1 MTQTQFQHRSSL
13 TNSSKRFLSLP
24 SALIIFNNAPRSL
37 RATPPDYNDN
47 HRRRPYRSEIYA
59 FPIIRVIHIRAI
71 NYRPLIR
78 CNKPSLL
85 VPRLDYNSGRVF
97 DHLVA
102 RKEREKGN
110 ASGAS
115 KYPGPVF
122 IISRWRDT
130 VSMQIF
136 SVSFSFSIFFD
147 NWKKFGIIKL
157 VKKKNYSWKMLWALV
172 LTLTL
177 LDLKLQNFFDSN
189 PLWIIKFE
197 NFKKFI
203 WRGHQFSDPFRIS
216 VSKIF
221 FRYHRVRK
229 EGNNVFT
236 SRQTFIASSFSL
248 TLSGSPVYHLVPSFN
263 TPRLRNSFCI
273 YFSRLYIFRLDV

>member
-102 RKEREKGN
+102 RKERKGTLR
-110 ASGAS
+110 G
-115 KYPGPVF
+115 
-122 IISRWRDT
+122 SRNILDSFLSSRDD

-136 SVSFSFSIFFD
+136 SVFLSLFF
-147 NWKKFGIIKL
+147 
-157 VKKKNYSWKMLWALV
+157 
-172 LTLTL
+172 LT
-177 LDLKLQNFFDSN
+177 
-189 PLWIIKFE
+189 IE
-197 NFKKFI
+197 
-203 WRGHQFSDPFRIS
+203 
-216 VSKIF
+216 
-221 FRYHRVRK
+221 
-229 EGNNVFT
+229 E
-236 SRQTFIASSFSL
+236 SL
-248 TLSGSPVYHLVPSFN
+248 E
-263 TPRLRNSFCI
+263 
-273 YFSRLYIFRLDV
+273 